1 MITVALVFAYLTT
14 GSMPVSTPDRHPTAT
29 ECAIADNDCL
39 GQHDSN
45 VLALAIMTENPELC
59 VESTHPGPCAESVKM
74 VLGTLEIED
83 ADPMLTDACSYVMAA
98 FNGRAILYS
107 PETGRTRQ
115 AWIRGRN
122 YVTGHFVGDCG
133 KKKAR

>member
-1 MITVALVFAYLTT
+1 MITAALVFAYLST
-14 GSMPVSTPDRHPTAT
+14 GSMPVATPDRHPVAS
-29 ECAIADNDCL
+29 ECAIADAECIQ
-39 GQHDSN
+39 QHDSN
-45 VLALAIMTENPELC
+45 VLTLAIMSENPEVC
-59 VESTHPGPCAESVKM
+59 AASTHSDACAESVKM
-74 VLGTLEIED
+74 VLGTLTIED
-83 ADPMLTDACSYVMAA
+83 HDPILTDSCSYVMAA
-98 FNGRAILYS
+98 FNGHAILYS